1 MATHSSVLA
10 WRIPGMAEPGGL
22 LSMGSHRVGHDWSD
36 LAAAATAACII
47 VWKHTVLGRGA
58 IAVLDASCVCHLL
71 YVRSVFTSCACNL
84 PLENKLSLFLS
95 QQSSAGIDFI
105 CGDWLKDGEATQ
117 TKPRTHSLVTFT
129 GALENRDFPVF
140 HLALNCV
147 DKRMKPI
154 LVIMPPMAEACLIRE
169 PIKQKASGALEW
181 ISDKVWPS
189 ETRHINVPVNSLWAS
204 TSLCWV
210 FHHLEPKDPKFK
222 PKRTSA

>member
-1 MATHSSVLA
+1 MCLPPSL
-10 WRIPGMAEPGGL
+10 
-22 LSMGSHRVGHDWSD
+22 
-36 LAAAATAACII
+36 
-47 VWKHTVLGRGA
+47 
-58 IAVLDASCVCHLL
+58 CVC
-71 YVRSVFTSCACNL
+71 RL
-84 PLENKLSLFLS
+84 PLENQLSLFLY
-95 QQSSAGIDFI
+95 QQSSVVLDFI

-189 ETRHINVPVNSLWAS
+189 ETRHINVPVNSLWCFRHF
-204 TSLCWV
+204 CWV
-210 FHHLEPKDPKFK
+210 FHHLESKGPKSK
-222 PKRTSA
+222 PRRNTRVIIWLDG